1 MVKGRFTGRRHEYAL
16 ACIVYSWCVAS
27 NAYQL
32 DPSISSEQLWLPLS
46 YKQYRLQLHEV
57 ASLVKQELPRCH
69 TFVKGELKIRLSTQD
84 KPVYRIACRDSDK
97 KLFWTLV
104 DGPSQEVIDDDFPGG
119 RITFEQLRIENAK
132 QIELEAMR
140 QAAEQAYLRQQA
152 EAARLAFE
160 TQQKE
165 DYWQACQQLV
175 AERTRHMRELEWLT
189 TERPEFTESVAEP
202 LPEALP
208 DDDLDKLGGQDD
220 DLAAEATVDAEPDSA
235 IDNSRVN
242 QAQNQSTNTELV
254 SKDLAPLAGRYQVDF
269 NAKNLQGTPLRYRAL
284 CDFARDSEGEPSV
297 RIIPRRDK

>member
-1 MVKGRFTGRRHEYAL
+1 MVKGRFIRRRHAL
-16 ACIVYSWCVAS
+16 ACIVLSWCVAS

-46 YKQYRLQLHEV
+46 YKQYRFQLHEV

-84 KPVYRIACRDSDK
+84 KPVYRIACRDSNR

-119 RITFEQLRIENAK
+119 RITFEQLRIEKAK
-132 QIELEAMR
+132 QVELEAMR

-165 DYWQACQQLV
+165 EYWQACQQLV
-175 AERTRHMRELEWLT
+175 TERTRHMRELEWLT
-189 TERPEFTESVAEP
+189 TERPEFAEKAAET
-202 LPEALP
+202 LSEASP
-208 DDDLDKLGGQDD
+208 DEDLDKPHHSQAD
-220 DLAAEATVDAEPDSA
+220 DLATGATVDAGPGSATDDSSENQTQNLNAINEPASA
-235 IDNSRVN
+235 
-242 QAQNQSTNTELV
+242 
-254 SKDLAPLAGRYQVDF
+254 DLAPLVGQYQVDF

-284 CDFARDSEGEPSV
+284 CDFASNSDGEPSV